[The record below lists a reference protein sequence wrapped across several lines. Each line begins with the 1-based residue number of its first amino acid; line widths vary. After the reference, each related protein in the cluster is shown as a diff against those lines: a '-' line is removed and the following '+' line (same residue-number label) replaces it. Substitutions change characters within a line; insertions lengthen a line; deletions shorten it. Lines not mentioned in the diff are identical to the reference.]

1 MKKKTI
7 KFLSLALSGA
17 AFTAAA
23 AVTPIKNTCSVLLVK
38 STIFLTIWEM
48 TAGVMMEAVAESSGV
63 DGDKDDGDGEAFTG
77 AALDANTTNAYFLLA
92 LALEGNLTL
101 YLVSGSLEMSTKV
114 GELLPAAEDGNDPL
128 IR

>member
-7 KFLSLALSGA
+7 KFLSFALSGA

-38 STIFLTIWEM
+38 STIFLTVWEM
-48 TAGVMMEAVAESSGV
+48 TAGVMMEAVTELSGV

-101 YLVSGSLEMSTKV
+101 HLVSGSLEMSTKV